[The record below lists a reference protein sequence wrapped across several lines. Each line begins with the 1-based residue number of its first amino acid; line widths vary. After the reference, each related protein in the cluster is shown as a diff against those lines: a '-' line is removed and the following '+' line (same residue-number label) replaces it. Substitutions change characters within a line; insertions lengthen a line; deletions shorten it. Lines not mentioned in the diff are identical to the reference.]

1 MLRVYA
7 LYIPR
12 DIDTDIYIYLYL
24 YIYNRIYICL
34 TILITSKNYT
44 EVNKSI
50 VGWLNG
56 LQVSIYNYILGI
68 Y

>member
-7 LYIPR
+7 PHIPR

-24 YIYNRIYICL
+24 HIYNRIYICL
-34 TILITSKNYT
+34 TILIISENYT
-44 EVNKSI
+44 KVNKSI

-56 LQVSIYNYILGI
+56 L
-68 Y
+68 